1 MCVVE
6 PFYLCLQD
14 VDLKACRGAL
24 DDCCPPRGEDQLE
37 LQEEEKDINQV
48 SDEKKERREKW
59 RGSKEGYGTYHQDK

>member
-1 MCVVE
+1 M
-6 PFYLCLQD
+6 CLQD

-48 SDEKKERREKW
+48 SDEKKERRE
-59 RGSKEGYGTYHQDK
+59 D